1 MTPDTLNDMRH
12 ELIGALAGL
21 LTTLA
26 FVPQV
31 VRAWRTRST
40 NDLSY
45 GMLAMFSAGVALWI
59 VYGLALQAPSIVWA
73 NAVTLAL
80 SVTLVVLKLRF

>member
-1 MTPDTLNDMRH
+1 MGY
-12 ELIGALAGL
+12 EWIGALAGV

-31 VRAWRTRST
+31 VRTWRTRST

-45 GMLAMFSAGVALWI
+45 GMLTMFSAGVALWM
-59 VYGLALQAPSIVWA
+59 VYGLALRAPSIVWA
-73 NAVTLAL
+73 NG
-80 SVTLVVLKLRF
+80 VTLVLSLILLALKLRS

>member
-1 MTPDTLNDMRH
+1 MRH
-12 ELIGALAGL
+12 ELIGSLAGL